1 MGAPSLTPF
10 DEYGA
15 FRPTGDQERL
25 RQAVLRGAG
34 VTVLS
39 QAIGFAVQLLAT
51 IILARL
57 LTPTDFGLL
66 TMVTTVSLLL
76 MNFGLNGFTEALLQR
91 DDVDHRLASNL
102 FWINVGM
109 GVVLTIAFAA
119 AGRLLAWLYG
129 EPRLTGVA
137 EAIALTILFTSLS
150 VEHLALLMRAMR
162 FAEVSANGIVAR
174 AMSVAVSIVLAWLGS
189 GYWALVAGA
198 VALPLATSAGA
209 WWRCRWIPGLP
220 RRDARTIPA
229 LRFAV
234 YTYGSFTVGYFMRN
248 MDNLLIGWRFGPDA
262 LAVYKKA
269 FDLFVLPVE
278 LSSPLTRVAT
288 SALTR
293 VTGDTAQRGR
303 YLVGTL
309 SPIAFVGMGLAA
321 NLTLVGKDLMLV
333 LLGPRWTESGLIFT
347 FLAPA
352 TGLMLIY
359 LVQIWTHLSLGRA
372 DRLLRWGIVEFSM
385 ITLLFLVGL
394 PWGPVGVAVAWVAY
408 LCVFTI
414 PALWYAGRPARLRVA
429 SIIEAVW
436 RYVAAAALAFA
447 ASAMIIDALPSVSGI
462 STVAALGRIVMVL
475 TVFGPLYL
483 GAVIVLHRGC
493 EPVRHVVRLVRDMTA
508 RAPLE
513 PVSKG

>member
-1 MGAPSLTPF
+1 M
-10 DEYGA
+10 
-15 FRPTGDQERL
+15 
-25 RQAVLRGAG
+25 
-34 VTVLS
+34 
-39 QAIGFAVQLLAT
+39 
-51 IILARL
+51 
-57 LTPTDFGLL
+57 
-66 TMVTTVSLLL
+66 
-76 MNFGLNGFTEALLQR
+76 
-91 DDVDHRLASNL
+91 
-102 FWINVGM
+102 
-109 GVVLTIAFAA
+109 
-119 AGRLLAWLYG
+119 
-129 EPRLTGVA
+129 
-137 EAIALTILFTSLS
+137 
-150 VEHLALLMRAMR
+150 
-162 FAEVSANGIVAR
+162 
-174 AMSVAVSIVLAWLGS
+174 
-189 GYWALVAGA
+189 
-198 VALPLATSAGA
+198 
-209 WWRCRWIPGLP
+209 
-220 RRDARTIPA
+220 
-229 LRFAV
+229 
-234 YTYGSFTVGYFMRN
+234 
-248 MDNLLIGWRFGPDA
+248 
-262 LAVYKKA
+262 
-269 FDLFVLPVE
+269 
-278 LSSPLTRVAT
+278 AT

-414 PALWYAGRPARLRVA
+414 PALWYAGRPARLRV
-429 SIIEAVW
+429 
-436 RYVAAAALAFA
+436 
-447 ASAMIIDALPSVSGI
+447 
-462 STVAALGRIVMVL
+462 
-475 TVFGPLYL
+475 
-483 GAVIVLHRGC
+483 IVLHRGC